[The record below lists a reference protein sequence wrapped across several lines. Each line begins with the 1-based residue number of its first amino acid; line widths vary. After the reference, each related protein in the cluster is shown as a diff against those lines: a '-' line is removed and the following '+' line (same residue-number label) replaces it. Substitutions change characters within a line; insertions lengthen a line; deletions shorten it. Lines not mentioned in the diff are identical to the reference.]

1 MSFPPSSPRLVHRRY
16 SLGVLGLLKQE
27 SALGRLDPYVL
38 RAPVEVFYEAIS
50 REMDTCLVAL
60 HSQDEVDKRRA
71 AWRVADRI
79 NSYEVG
85 ELPTFPFVIGGE
97 HRLTSA
103 LGRATEAAPVNTTA
117 DAWNKALHLL
127 RTSGH
132 PGLAIVEDCALAV
145 LGLNGSFGHIKAF
158 SDARL
163 PGFVAFGV
171 HNPPGVISEQL
182 LHESVH
188 TLLWSYL
195 QVNASAAETLYSLYG
210 TYSTF
215 VKRGR
220 SAVRVLHGALSYGA
234 VGSFWEAIRNAGLA
248 GPALSTT
255 DSQGLLLVN
264 RRIDKL
270 RDRVAASLCALSN
283 VCRQNEVAELASAMK
298 LSWCLD
304 SVPADLLCKRS
315 FEAQLKV
322 IRSAGIDDIS
332 KAEILLAVSGEK
344 QSRTVL
350 PVDGLGFLEAFGC
363 AGGMYMIGR
372 QAVRSA
378 ADDQCAGFS
387 NVSSSSHPLDCDE
400 TGLDAFVYFG
410 EDLDAIAET
419 ARLDEIN
426 AAGSL
431 LGIPDCC
438 QEFFTSNWEE
448 VRHQGGDLFSYLLS
462 QQSPVS
468 FGHAECNAAA
478 MYIRKGLCW
487 HFPCS
492 LRCENTRSVSTR
504 RARRLAEV
512 DCVLGERLKGKA
524 QGVLLWSHID
534 GYCFLEGADLDIVIP
549 SSTMWFHGGNFYQL
563 GVVECSPRNWV
574 SQATD
579 KECRR
584 AVRFD

>member
-1 MSFPPSSPRLVHRRY
+1 MSFPPSSPKLVHRRY

-27 SALGRLDPYVL
+27 SAFGRLDPQVL
-38 RAPVEVFYEAIS
+38 RAPVEVFYEAVF
-50 REMDTCLVAL
+50 REIDTCLVAL
-60 HSQDEVDKRRA
+60 YSQDEVNAKQA
-71 AWRVADRI
+71 AACVAKCL
-79 NSYEVG
+79 NSCGPDEA
-85 ELPTFPFVIGGE
+85 PTFPFVIGRE

-103 LGRATEAAPVNTTA
+103 LGRVTEAAPVETTV
-117 DAWNKALHLL
+117 DAWNNALHLL
-127 RTSGH
+127 RASGH
-132 PGLAIVEDCALAV
+132 PSLAIVEDCVLAV
-145 LGLNGSFGHIKAF
+145 LGLNGTFGHIRAF

-171 HNPPGVISEQL
+171 HNPPGVVAEQL

-195 QVNASAAETLYSLYG
+195 QVNASAAEALHSLYG

-234 VGSFWEAIRNAGLA
+234 VCSLWVAIRNAGLA
-248 GPALSTT
+248 GHALSTT

-270 RDRVAASLCALSN
+270 RERVAASLCALGN
-283 VCRQNEVAELASAMK
+283 VCRKNEVADLATAAK

-304 SVPADLLCKRS
+304 AVPTDLLCKRS
-315 FEAQLKV
+315 FEAQLQV

-332 KAEILLAVSGEK
+332 KAEILLAVTGNK

-350 PVDGLGFLEAFGC
+350 PVDGLDFLEAFGR
-363 AGGMYMIGR
+363 AGGVYMIGR
-372 QAVRSA
+372 QAVRSTT
-378 ADDQCAGFS
+378 DEQCAGFS

-400 TGLDAFVYFG
+400 SGLDAFVYFG
-410 EDLDAIAET
+410 ADLDSIAET

-438 QEFFTSNWEE
+438 QEFFASNWEE

-468 FGHAECNAAA
+468 YGHAECNAAA

-492 LRCENTRSVSTR
+492 LMCENTRTVSTR

-512 DCVLGERLKGKA
+512 DCVLGERLKGKSR
-524 QGVLLWSHID
+524 GVLLWSRLD
-534 GYCFLEGADLDIVIP
+534 GYCFLEGVDLDIVIP

-563 GVVECSPRNWV
+563 GVVECSPRTWV